1 MLTDNVAIVTGAGQ
15 GIGKAVALRL
25 AREGASVVVADL
37 NLETA
42 RSTAEEIRAMG
53 AGALEVQV
61 DVRDPASIGTMVDAA
76 VEAFGRIDVLVS
88 CAGVINVREIL
99 DITRE
104 EWDRIFEVNARGTF
118 FTLQAVSRQ
127 MVKQGSGVIVNM
139 ASAAARGP
147 RPTFAH
153 YAASKAAVISLTQSA
168 ALALAPHGIRVNAI
182 CPGVV
187 ETPMWDQIDRET
199 HDRFGVPLGETR
211 QQRVRGIPLGRI
223 ETPEDV
229 ANVVAFL
236 VSPQAN
242 YMTGQSLNV
251 DGGINMT

>member
-42 RSTAEEIRAMG
+42 RSTAEEIRALG

-104 EWDRIFEVNARGTF
+104 EWDRIF
-118 FTLQAVSRQ
+118 
-127 MVKQGSGVIVNM
+127 
-139 ASAAARGP
+139 
-147 RPTFAH
+147 
-153 YAASKAAVISLTQSA
+153 
-168 ALALAPHGIRVNAI
+168 
-182 CPGVV
+182 
-187 ETPMWDQIDRET
+187 
-199 HDRFGVPLGETR
+199 
-211 QQRVRGIPLGRI
+211 
-223 ETPEDV
+223 
-229 ANVVAFL
+229 
-236 VSPQAN
+236 
-242 YMTGQSLNV
+242 
-251 DGGINMT
+251 